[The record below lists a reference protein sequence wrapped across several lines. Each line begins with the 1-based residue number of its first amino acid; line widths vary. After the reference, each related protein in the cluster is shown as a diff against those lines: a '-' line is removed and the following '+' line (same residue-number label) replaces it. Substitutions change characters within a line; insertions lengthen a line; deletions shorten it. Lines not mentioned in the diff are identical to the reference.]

1 MADTQVLEACAPAWG
16 FESPLPH
23 QETPQKA
30 AMSENSQTFTQPDN
44 TRVTLTKT
52 PEYRDTY
59 ANSVQVRLSVWDFLL
74 VFGTL
79 EPTAADA
86 VEVNN
91 FQGIYLSP
99 QQAKALHAILSQNL
113 AQYEAAF
120 GQISLDAPQP
130 GGPRAVPG
138 PSAVH

>member
-1 MADTQVLEACAPAWG
+1 MKNT
-16 FESPLPH
+16 
-23 QETPQKA
+23 QKA

-52 PEYRDTY
+52 PDYRDTY

-79 EPTAADA
+79 EPTAVDA

-91 FQGIYLSP
+91 FQGIYISP

-113 AQYEAAF
+113 AQYESAF
-120 GQISLDAPQP
+120 GQISLDSPQT

-138 PSAVH
+138 PSPVH

>member
-1 MADTQVLEACAPAWG
+1 
-16 FESPLPH
+16 
-23 QETPQKA
+23 
-30 AMSENSQTFTQPDN
+30 MSENSQTFTQPDN

-52 PEYRDTY
+52 PDYRDTY

-91 FQGIYLSP
+91 FQGIYISP

-120 GQISLDAPQP
+120 GQISLDAPQ
-130 GGPRAVPG
+130 GGNGPRAVPG
-138 PSAVH
+138 PSPVH